1 MLFGQ
6 EGFVWN
12 LGCGKGRDF
21 YQANL
26 NYSSH
31 LTLRWRYLY
40 TTYLMEKIEEL
51 SYEKIVKVRV

>member
-1 MLFGQ
+1 VEKEETFI
-6 EGFVWN
+6 
-12 LGCGKGRDF
+12 RP
-21 YQANL
+21 NL